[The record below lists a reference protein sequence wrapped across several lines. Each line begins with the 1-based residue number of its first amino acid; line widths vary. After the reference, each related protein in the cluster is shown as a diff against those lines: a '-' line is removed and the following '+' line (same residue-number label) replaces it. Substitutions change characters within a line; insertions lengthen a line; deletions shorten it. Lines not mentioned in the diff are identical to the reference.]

1 MERALFK
8 VSTGLFGF
16 KEALENDHLFLKLIL
31 GFSRS
36 NQPVDFLQGFR
47 EETHFLNLGSK

>member
-1 MERALFK
+1 VERALFE
-8 VSTGLFGF
+8 VSTGLFEF
-16 KEALENDHLFLKLIL
+16 KEVLGNDRLFSKLIW

-47 EETHFLNLGSK
+47 EEIHFLNLGLK

>member
-8 VSTGLFGF
+8 VSTGLFEF
-16 KEALENDHLFLKLIL
+16 KEDLVNDRLFSKLIW
-31 GFSRS
+31 GFSQS